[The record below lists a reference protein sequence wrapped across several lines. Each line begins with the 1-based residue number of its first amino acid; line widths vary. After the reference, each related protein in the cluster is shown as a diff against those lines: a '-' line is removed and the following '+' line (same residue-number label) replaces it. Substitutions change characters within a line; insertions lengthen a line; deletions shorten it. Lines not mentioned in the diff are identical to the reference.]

1 MKRFETTASEKM
13 PEVTRFADGKV
24 LVCYGQEKETACERV
39 MDCDGKEVEVKHEMW
54 RCRCVELCPVNG
66 TEQALLSA
74 AKAGVLKEIG
84 DYDSSDAV
92 NSFCLR
98 GKWLWIPKETRLG
111 LRNNVSDT
119 EAIGGKEVTFWFGGF
134 GSVTVG
140 TKQAKG
146 MLVALENYAFG
157 CYNVTAEHKAKVEAM
172 DHVEEVLMYDFR
184 VGYPEKLVIQGSALS
199 ESGL

>member
-24 LVCYGQEKETACERV
+24 LVCYGQEKETVREMV
-39 MDCDGKEVEVKHEMW
+39 TDCDGKELVVEHEVW
-54 RCRCVELCPVNG
+54 RCRCVELRPVDG
-66 TEQALLSA
+66 TERALLAA
-74 AKAGVLKEIG
+74 AKAGVLKEID

-92 NSFCLR
+92 NTFCLG

-140 TKQAKG
+140 TEQAKG
-146 MLVALENYAFG
+146 MLVALENYAFA
-157 CYNVTAEHKAKVEAM
+157 CYNVTAEHKAKVEGM
-172 DHVEEVLMYDFR
+172 ERVEDVLGYDFR
-184 VGYPEKLVIQGSALS
+184 VGYPEKLVMEL
-199 ESGL
+199 

>member
-24 LVCYGQEKETACERV
+24 LVCYGQEKETAVERV
-39 MDCDGKEVEVKHEMW
+39 TDCEGKEVEAKHDMW
-54 RCRCVELCPVNG
+54 RCRCVELRPVDG
-66 TEQALLSA
+66 TERALLAA
-74 AKAGVLKEIG
+74 AKAGVLKEIE

-92 NSFCLR
+92 NSFCLG
-98 GKWLWIPKETRLG
+98 GKWLWIPKDTRMG

-119 EAIGGKEVTFWFGGF
+119 EAIGGKEVTFWFGGL

-140 TKQAKG
+140 TEQAKG

-157 CYNVTAEHKAKVEAM
+157 CYNVTAAHKEKVE
-172 DHVEEVLMYDFR
+172 DLVSVEDVLMYDFR
-184 VGYPEKLVIQGSALS
+184 DGYPEKLVMAV
-199 ESGL
+199 